1 MKSRQTRRVA
11 RRRSG
16 NPSALRISVIAVG
29 TCVPVAVVGYVV
41 STAHGG
47 PVADAAYSSAH
58 GKFPVNGGK
67 HDGGY
72 GRGGYT
78 MMPPGSGGS
87 GSRGAGQAGGA
98 GGQGGS
104 PGTSAGPITN
114 AATMTS
120 QNWAGYAAAGTPG
133 TFTSVSASWTQPTV
147 TCGAAQTF
155 SSFWVGLDGDG
166 TPSVEQTGTEA
177 DCDGGTAAYQGWFE
191 MFPAAPVFYNQPVQ
205 AGDAMTASVVAN
217 GDGTFTLTLADAT
230 QGWTQ
235 PTTQA
240 SATAQLG
247 SAEVI
252 AEAPSNGESV
262 LPLSDFGT
270 ANFTDVTADN
280 QPIGNADPSALVM
293 ASPAAGTE
301 ATPTAL
307 TGGNA
312 FSVTF
317 NGNGA
322 GGGAGNGDGQGGS
335 TGATAPPTT
344 TTTTVPGRH
353 HHRHH

>member
-11 RRRSG
+11 RRRIG
-16 NPSALRISVIAVG
+16 NRSALRISVIAVG

-41 STAHGG
+41 STTHGG
-47 PVADAAYSSAH
+47 PVADAAYSSSH
-58 GKFPVNGGK
+58 GHFPASGGK

-78 MMPPGSGGS
+78 MMPPPGSAGS
-87 GSRGAGQAGGA
+87 GSSASGQPGGTS
-98 GGQGGS
+98 GS
-104 PGTSAGPITN
+104 PGTSPGPITN

-120 QNWAGYAAAGTPG
+120 QNWAGYAAEGAQG
-133 TFTSVSASWTQPTV
+133 TFTSVSASWAQPTV

-166 TPSVEQTGTEA
+166 SPSVEQTGTEA
-177 DCDGGTAAYQGWFE
+177 DCDGGTAAYSGWFE
-191 MFPAAPVFYNQPVQ
+191 MFPAAPVFYQQPVQ
-205 AGDAMTASVVAN
+205 PGDAMSASVVAN

-235 PTTQA
+235 PTTQT
-240 SATAQLG
+240 SDTAQLS

-262 LPLSDFGT
+262 LPLSNFGT

-280 QPIGNADPSALVM
+280 QPLGNADPSALVM
-293 ASPAAGTE
+293 ASQAAGTE
-301 ATPTAL
+301 ATPSAL
-307 TGGNA
+307 AGGNA
-312 FSVTF
+312 FSVAF
-317 NGNGA
+317 NGA
-322 GGGAGNGDGQGGS
+322 GADGGAGDGGAQGGGS
-335 TGATAPPTT
+335 GATAPPAT
-344 TTTTVPGRH
+344 GS
-353 HHRHH
+353 HHRHHDN